1 MAMAMMVLVMGVA
14 LGGARR
20 RGGAAG
26 EEVLPGILFSPVAP
40 ASLQSYFTE
49 FGRFSLEALEISSH
63 PAGYFPPT

>member
-1 MAMAMMVLVMGVA
+1 M
-14 LGGARR
+14 

-40 ASLQSYFTE
+40 ASLQSYFTK

-63 PAGYFPPT
+63 PAGCFPPT